1 MANETNA
8 QRYRAQLA
16 TDEGLAVFLMQAHDG
31 EVHIPFCRPE
41 NPCACDDI
49 DPMGEACRACM
60 MAWLNKTAEEG

>member
-16 TDEGLAVFLMQAHDG
+16 TDEGLAVFLMQANDG
-31 EVHIPFCRPE
+31 EVHIPFCQSDVV
-41 NPCACDDI
+41 CAGEH

-60 MAWLNKTAEEG
+60 MAWLNKTAGEG